1 MKKILEAYK
10 STIILLG
17 SVLLGGVVGVYSPQL
32 AQTLKPIG
40 DGFLNLIF
48 PLLVPLV
55 FFGITSG
62 IIRTGGE
69 KNRLKKMLS
78 SVVLVFVGTSL
89 VTAIISLI
97 PGLGFDLAKGLDL
110 SSFQSVIDSAEST
123 ELAESAGLLAQ
134 MVNTFTVSD
143 FNQLLTR
150 SNMLQL
156 IVMSVLISTAIVS
169 CKDKVTS
176 VVKFV
181 EEANLVVLQ
190 LMNMVMKLAPIGLG
204 CYFANIIAELGP
216 QLLTVYLKAFVS
228 YTLTCVIYFVMFY
241 SLIAYISGGVVGVKR
256 MWKSIISPVVTAMAT
271 CSSVACIPANLKA
284 VKEMGVPEDIADTT
298 VTLGANLQKH
308 GSVMSSVF
316 KILLLIGLFRPED
329 LANPGTMLAVVA
341 VSILGGVV
349 MGAIPGGGMLTETL
363 IVTTFGFGIE
373 ALPIIVVYGTI
384 IDMPATVLNATGD
397 AVSALLVT
405 RIVEGKNWIKDVAT
419 TSKSKSKVKNSV
431 VNNGKMVLENK

>member
-1 MKKILEAYK
+1 MKKLFDAYK

-17 SVLLGGVVGVYSPQL
+17 TVLLGGVIGVLNPTL
-32 AQTLKPIG
+32 AQGLKPIG

-55 FFGITSG
+55 FFGIINSITN
-62 IIRTGGE
+62 TNGE
-69 KNRLKKMLS
+69 ENRLKKILS
-78 SVVLVFVGTSL
+78 SVPLVFIGTSAI
-89 VTAIISLI
+89 TAVISLI
-97 PGLGFDLAKGLDL
+97 PALGFDLVKGLDL
-110 SSFQSVIDSAEST
+110 SSFQSVINSAEST

-176 VVKFV
+176 VIKFV

-228 YTLTCVIYFVMFY
+228 YTLTCIIYFVLFY

-316 KILLLIGLFRPED
+316 KIVLLIGLFRPED
-329 LANPGTMLAVVA
+329 LANPGTMVAVVA
-341 VSILGGVV
+341 VSILGGIV

-363 IVTTFGFGIE
+363 IVTTFGFGVE

-397 AVSALLVT
+397 SVSALLVA
-405 RIVEGKNWIKDVAT
+405 RIVEGKNWIKETVT
-419 TSKSKSKVKNSV
+419 VSKSKIKNTGM
-431 VNNGKMVLENK
+431 NKGKMVLENK